1 MVGDSKS
8 ETETEN
14 EHEEE
19 RPPKS
24 EAERITVESPS
35 GKEDPEGIDCA
46 KL

>member
-1 MVGDSKS
+1 MDGDSKS
-8 ETETEN
+8 VIETEN

-19 RPPKS
+19 RPPES
-24 EAERITVESPS
+24 EAERITEVSPS